1 MNEMHNIRVNIPLFE
16 TFPLLRQV
24 FCKTKKVTKLSKI
37 RYSA

>member
-1 MNEMHNIRVNIPLFE
+1 MNEMHNITANIPLFE

-24 FCKTKKVTKLSKI
+24 FYKTKNVTKLSKI